1 MNTNIPITVRERVP
15 TVPEEYSVISHNTDY
30 TVTFDFDSDWT
41 AKYKTVYFV
50 AESGEYTPVV
60 MEGDTCAVPEVKG
73 DCRYL
78 FIGVQE
84 GTAEKPGVLKT
95 SLACCLK
102 IRDSITDMIG
112 APIADPA
119 PSVYEQIIAM
129 LEKITAPT
137 WSDVKNKP
145 FSALGDGLSVD
156 EAGVLSAQGG
166 SGGTPNAVQYV
177 EQSLTDEQ
185 KAQAR
190 TNIGAGTSSFS
201 GSYNDLTNKPSGG
214 DNSLGIATATVGQIA
229 KVTAVDSTGK
239 PTAWA
244 AVDLPSGGGSTDDME
259 LIHIG
264 TTGAS
269 GIALYSIDKDMSG
282 NEFALSEFRLKFTFG
297 NETGNVFFKQFA
309 FNGLGKENFA
319 TNGNAH
325 QADSYNFAGGNANN
339 IDLSKGVEYL
349 AIYEGKVYGGVLVMR
364 GWVSGYGYDADGNM
378 LSLSGGS
385 GRFNIGTWND
395 IVSKGTLFPEGIKS
409 FAPAWNYSSCQNA
422 TFELY
427 GKRV

>member
-30 TVTFDFDSDWT
+30 TVTFDFDGDWT

-50 AESGEYTPVV
+50 GESGEYTPVV
-60 MEGDTCAVPEVKG
+60 MEGNTCAVPEVKG

-95 SLACCLK
+95 SRACCLK

-112 APIADPA
+112 APIADPE

-145 FSALGDGLSVD
+145 FSAIGDGLSVD

-166 SGGTPNAVQYV
+166 SGGTPNAVQYI

-201 GSYNDLTNKPSGG
+201 GSYNDLTDKPTIPEGYTLPVATSDVLGG
-214 DNSLGIATATVGQIA
+214 VKPAAKTDAMTSAVGVDADGKLWSAAGGGKTWRKICDIALDDEDANVASIIVTALPDGTSLEGLGITEIVFAGSEKIAEAASYSFGMFFVNDKGIIIGQNFS
-229 KVTAVDSTGK
+229 VN
-239 PTAWA
+239 
-244 AVDLPSGGGSTDDME
+244 
-259 LIHIG
+259 
-264 TTGAS
+264 TTNTSWFRG
-269 GIALYSIDKDMSG
+269 
-282 NEFALSEFRLKFTFG
+282 EFALIGDGHARCVWTDSPSASSDVKGGGIIINPHYYGANTPDIADGYTDTEIRKITVSAPKATSG
-297 NETGNVFFKQFA
+297 TTD
-309 FNGLGKENFA
+309 NFA
-319 TNGNAH
+319 SGR
-325 QADSYNFAGGNANN
+325 
-339 IDLSKGVEYL
+339 LV
-349 AIYEGKVYGGVLVMR
+349 VYGR
-364 GWVSGYGYDADGNM
+364 
-378 LSLSGGS
+378 
-385 GRFNIGTWND
+385 
-395 IVSKGTLFPEGIKS
+395 
-409 FAPAWNYSSCQNA
+409 
-422 TFELY
+422 
-427 GKRV
+427 

>member
-60 MEGDTCAVPEVKG
+60 MEGNTCDVPEVKG

-84 GTAEKPGVLKT
+84 GTAKKPGVLKT
-95 SLACCLK
+95 SRACCLK
-102 IRDSITDMIG
+102 IRDSITDMID

-119 PSVYEQIIAM
+119 PSVYEQIMAL
-129 LEKITAPT
+129 LEKLTTPT
-137 WSDVKNKP
+137 WSDVKDKP

-177 EQSLTDEQ
+177 AQSLTDEQ

-201 GSYNDLTNKPSGG
+201 GSYNDLTDAPEGYTLPVASADVLGGVKPAAKTDAMTS
-214 DNSLGIATATVGQIA
+214 AVG
-229 KVTAVDSTGK
+229 VDADGK
-239 PTAWA
+239 LWSA
-244 AVDLPSGGGSTDDME
+244 AGGGEWE
-259 LIHIG
+259 LIAHIDV
-264 TTGAS
+264 A
-269 GIALYSIDKDMSG
+269 
-282 NEFALSEFRLKFTFG
+282 
-297 NETGNVFFKQFA
+297 
-309 FNGLGKENFA
+309 
-319 TNGNAH
+319 
-325 QADSYNFAGGNANN
+325 ADVANN
-339 IDLSKGVEYL
+339 ITQWVYSNLPRYKYIAYKKINLKGSTETESGCSININGNTYQPSGISYAKNNAAANGHGLIYVMPFGWGHIRTVDANSPTNYAMGGLSVMYNTQEISDN
-349 AIYEGKVYGGVLVMR
+349 AITSIRITGHSTYKIA
-364 GWVSGYGYDADGNM
+364 SGE
-378 LSLSGGS
+378 
-385 GRFNIGTWND
+385 IW
-395 IVSKGTLFPEGIKS
+395 
-409 FAPAWNYSSCQNA
+409 
-422 TFELY
+422 LY
-427 GKRV
+427 GKKG